1 MSLLQFLSI
10 LHARRGAA
18 SLILLVTLASAL
30 TWALCR
36 PERFGAQAPVMIDVQ
51 SDKVGGGF
59 APSLVA
65 SYMATQIDIARSDRV
80 AERALDLMQA
90 ERALPPDPLTRTA
103 QLRDL
108 REHLSVR
115 PARESNIIHVGWTAP
130 TAAQAAQGANALA
143 RAFIEVA
150 LEIQTMPAKQGA
162 GWYDAQVQASR
173 RKLEAAQAR
182 LSEFQQSAGIV
193 GPEQVDHEIAR
204 LRELSLQLAL
214 VQAQTTDS
222 QSKRSVGGDTV
233 ADVIQSP
240 LVNALKADLARAEA
254 RVQDSAVTLGPR
266 HPQLLRLQAE
276 RDALQGRLSAETR
289 RITSGI
295 ETTYRAGLARESEL
309 NAALGQQR
317 SQVLALNKQRGQLA
331 LLQQDVDA
339 ARRAFEAVSTNAN
352 KTRLESLATQ
362 TYLTQIAPAAPP
374 LEPVGPSLTQILGI
388 ALGAGILLAAIGALA
403 LELLHRRV
411 RSVDDI
417 ILGLD
422 LPVLA
427 SVPTAYP
434 GLSALS
440 GPRRSLGL
448 SAGAGA

>member
-18 SLILLVTLASAL
+18 GLILLITLAAAL
-30 TWALCR
+30 AWAVWR
-36 PERFGAQAPVMIDVQ
+36 PERFNAQAPVMVDVQ
-51 SDKVGGGF
+51 SDRVGGGF
-59 APSLVA
+59 APNLVS

-80 AERALDLMQA
+80 VERALDLMQA
-90 ERALPPDPLTRTA
+90 GRMPASDPITRAA

-108 REHLSVR
+108 REHQTVR
-115 PARESNIIHVGWTAP
+115 PARESNIILVGWTAP
-130 TAAQAAQGANALA
+130 TAAAAAQGANALA

-150 LEIQTMPAKQGA
+150 LEIQTTPAKQGA
-162 GWYDAQVQASR
+162 GWYETQVQASR
-173 RKLEAAQAR
+173 QKLETTQAQ

-222 QSKRSVGGDTV
+222 QSKRSVASDTV
-233 ADVIQSP
+233 ADVMQSP
-240 LVNALKADLARAEA
+240 LVNAIKVDLARAEA

-276 RDALQGRLSAETR
+276 REALQSRLATETR
-289 RITSGI
+289 RIAAGI
-295 ETTYRAGLARESEL
+295 DTTYRVGLAREGEL
-309 NAALGQQR
+309 NAALSQQR
-317 SQVLALNKQRGQLA
+317 TQVLALNKQRGQLA

-339 ARRAFEAVSTNAN
+339 ARRAFETVSTNAN

-374 LEPVGPSLTQILGI
+374 LEPTGPSLGQILGI
-388 ALGAGILLAAIGALA
+388 ALVAGISLAAIGALA
-403 LELLHRRV
+403 LELSHRRV

-417 ILGLD
+417 TLVLD

-440 GPRRSLGL
+440 GPRRSLGFTAR
-448 SAGAGA
+448 AGA

>member
-30 TWALCR
+30 AWAVWR
-36 PERFGAQAPVMIDVQ
+36 PERFSAQAPVMVDVQ

-59 APSLVA
+59 APALVS

-80 AERALDLMQA
+80 AERALDLIQA
-90 ERALPPDPLTRTA
+90 DGGPASDPVVRAA

-115 PARESNIIHVGWTAP
+115 PARESNIILVGWSAP

-143 RAFIEVA
+143 RAFVEVA
-150 LEIQTMPAKQGA
+150 LEIQTTPAKQGA
-162 GWYDAQVQASR
+162 GWYDTQVQASR
-173 RKLEAAQAR
+173 RKLEAAQTR

-222 QSKRSVGGDTV
+222 QSKRAVASDTV
-233 ADVIQSP
+233 ADVMQSP

-276 RDALQGRLSAETR
+276 RDALQGRLTAETR

-339 ARRAFEAVSTNAN
+339 ARRAFETVSTHAS

-362 TYLTQIAPAAPP
+362 TYLTQIAPAATP
-374 LEPVGPSLTQILGI
+374 LTPTGPSLTQILGI
-388 ALGAGILLAAIGALA
+388 ALVAGMVLAAIGALA
-403 LELLHRRV
+403 LELSHRRV

-427 SVPTAYP
+427 SVPAAYP

-440 GPRRSLGL
+440 GPRRRLGFNG
-448 SAGAGA
+448 GAGL

>member
-1 MSLLQFLSI
+1 
-10 LHARRGAA
+10 
-18 SLILLVTLASAL
+18 
-30 TWALCR
+30 
-36 PERFGAQAPVMIDVQ
+36 
-51 SDKVGGGF
+51 
-59 APSLVA
+59 
-65 SYMATQIDIARSDRV
+65 
-80 AERALDLMQA
+80 
-90 ERALPPDPLTRTA
+90 
-103 QLRDL
+103 
-108 REHLSVR
+108 
-115 PARESNIIHVGWTAP
+115 
-130 TAAQAAQGANALA
+130 
-143 RAFIEVA
+143 
-150 LEIQTMPAKQGA
+150 LEIQTAPAKQGA
-162 GWYDAQVQASR
+162 GWYDTQVQASR
-173 RKLEAAQAR
+173 HKLEAAQTR

-233 ADVIQSP
+233 ADVMQSP

-254 RVQDSAVTLGPR
+254 RVQDSAVSLGPR

-276 RDALQGRLSAETR
+276 RDALQGRLSTETR

-339 ARRAFEAVSTNAN
+339 ARRAFETVSTHAS

-374 LEPVGPSLTQILGI
+374 LDPAGPSLTQILGI
-388 ALGAGILLAAIGALA
+388 ALVAGILLAAIGALA
-403 LELLHRRV
+403 LEMSHRRV

-427 SVPTAYP
+427 SVPTSYR

-440 GPRRSLGL
+440 GPRRRLGF
-448 SAGAGA
+448 SGGAGV